1 MATTRNIVIIPFMQL
16 IRFIV
21 IALLLFAVPSWAT
34 PKAQYKI
41 GNSTNKKW
49 SNYKSANSTKKVKK
63 ISPSIKSSKTTS
75 TNSSLSESTIKTEPA
90 IEKTNPKTS
99 APKYRLSLPPVPLRI
114 SYQSNGRAVLN
125 QIPRFDLGDKSQ
137 VTGETSDNEI
147 VYFTLEAELQR
158 YADRLIQKARAPHIA
173 MVVMQPSTGKI
184 LAIAEKSSTY
194 NDLSLHSGFPA
205 ASLFKVITAAAAV
218 EQAGM
223 SPMQS
228 ISFRGGNYTLS
239 QWNFN
244 PDPRKDQ
251 RQMSAAE
258 ALGRSC
264 NPVFGRIALNYLNAF
279 ELRNYARL
287 FAFNEAI
294 PFEAVLPQSS
304 AFVPVDAYE
313 LSRTAAGFGAVRISP
328 VHAATIMSAIANQG
342 LMPQPILIEKIVSE
356 NGEIKYRSRPTLLK
370 RTVRPETARTL
381 LNMMEYTT
389 TIGTSR
395 REFGESKQNKLK
407 NLRVA
412 AKTGTLRGD
421 NPSGLNHWF
430 IATAPIE
437 NPKVAVAIVAVDG
450 GGLDSKPSHLG
461 RLLMEKY
468 ILG

>member
-1 MATTRNIVIIPFMQL
+1 LAIARNIVIIPLMQL
-16 IRFIV
+16 IRFII

-41 GNSTNKKW
+41 SNSTNKKW
-49 SNYKSANSTKKVKK
+49 SSNKSTKKAEKVVTSPKLSKITSKK
-63 ISPSIKSSKTTS
+63 STS
-75 TNSSLSESTIKTEPA
+75 TKSTIKSKPA
-90 IEKTNPKTS
+90 IKKASPKTTV
-99 APKYRLSLPPVPLRI
+99 PKYRLSLPPAPLGV

-137 VTGETSDNEI
+137 VTGETPQNEI
-147 VYFTLEAELQR
+147 VHFTLDAELQR

-173 MVVMQPSTGKI
+173 AVVMQPSTGKI
-184 LAIAEKSSTY
+184 LAVAEKSSTY
-194 NDLSLHSGFPA
+194 NDLSLHAGFPA

-218 EQAGM
+218 DQAGM

-228 ISFRGGNYTLS
+228 ISFRGGNYSLS

-279 ELRNYARL
+279 ALKNYAQI
-287 FAFNEAI
+287 FAFNEVI
-294 PFEAVLPQSS
+294 PFEAALPQSS
-304 AFVPVDAYE
+304 AYIPASAYE

-328 VHAATIMSAIANQG
+328 IHAATIMSAIANQG
-342 LMPQPILIEKIVSE
+342 LMPLPILVDKIISGD
-356 NGEIKYRSRPTLLK
+356 GEIKYRSRPTLLK

-437 NPKVAVAIVAVDG
+437 NPKIAVAIVAVDG